1 MKRTNTLP
9 KNENEPHIKLEDI
22 TLTDEMIEEL
32 WEQQA
37 NNNSALNHDLE
48 RIDEVIEYMTALHMY
63 KEEAISADK
72 IMDCVCTL
80 RWITE
85 RLKIFMAPVQNVSE

>member
-1 MKRTNTLP
+1 MKTNSLP
-9 KNENEPHIKLEDI
+9 KNENESCRKLDNI
-22 TLTDEMIEEL
+22 TLTNEMIEEI
-32 WEQQA
+32 WEQQG
-37 NNNSALNHDLE
+37 NNNSALNRDIE

-85 RLKIFMAPVQNVSE
+85 RIKVFRAPAPSVSE

>member
-1 MKRTNTLP
+1 MKTNSLP
-9 KNENEPHIKLEDI
+9 KNENESCRKLKDI
-22 TLTDEMIEEL
+22 TLTNEMIEEI
-32 WEQQA
+32 WEQQG
-37 NNNSALNHDLE
+37 NNNSALNHDIE

-85 RLKIFMAPVQNVSE
+85 RIKVFRAPAPNLSE